1 MSGIEFDIEELTDIG
16 TERANRLRAAGFE
29 TLEDVRRATTEELA
43 AVTGISRR
51 LAEQMKEEL
60 GGVGGEITGVTAER
74 IAEIRDRFKHYEW
87 ERWYWRR
94 PPAEVDVLIYGEG
107 GIKFSGGGFGGLTHV
122 ISTLKS
128 DPWYWVT
135 FDVTT
140 AHRQRAPAG
149 SADMERVDLDEVS
162 LSDYDELWLF
172 GVAGRGGGPDDI
184 ELSASEINAV
194 ESFMD
199 DGGGVLTT
207 GDHSDLGEGIT
218 GGIPRVGKMRRYDAW
233 LNTLRSGPGG
243 STSERDDTPQKIRV
257 REYPEYRFWP
267 RFLRTTHP
275 HPVLCG
281 PEGPIEIL
289 PDHQHEGAVNVPSSY
304 PTSEWPRKGGHQ
316 PKVEPIAWAQVVNQP
331 DPNSDEPRGT
341 EFPVIGVYDGH
352 RADVGRIAADAT
364 WHHWFDLN
372 LRGGGSGFDDTP
384 QGRQHLEKFE
394 ACFLNLAVWPAPPGR
409 QSAMWNALLWGALW
423 RGPLVMF
430 DPQQAAGYHFGGRAR
445 NALGQFAP
453 QCQIRHWCHDFMP
466 IEVVERLD
474 RLRELPRAA
483 EDPEQVPGPVP
494 VPVEEF
500 VIGETVRYL
509 LEEYREATDIVAY
522 PGDEVL
528 DEAVEYGTSSGLEGL
543 MQYYES
549 VAERGEQLTGSL

>member
-1 MSGIEFDIEELTDIG
+1 
-16 TERANRLRAAGFE
+16 
-29 TLEDVRRATTEELA
+29 
-43 AVTGISRR
+43 
-51 LAEQMKEEL
+51 
-60 GGVGGEITGVTAER
+60 
-74 IAEIRDRFKHYEW
+74 
-87 ERWYWRR
+87 
-94 PPAEVDVLIYGEG
+94 
-107 GIKFSGGGFGGLTHV
+107 
-122 ISTLKS
+122 
-128 DPWYWVT
+128 
-135 FDVTT
+135 
-140 AHRQRAPAG
+140 
-149 SADMERVDLDEVS
+149 MERVDLDEVS

-184 ELSASEINAV
+184 ELNASEINAV

-243 STSERDDTPQKIRV
+243 STSERDGTPQKIRV

-394 ACFLNLAVWPAPPGR
+394 AYFLNLAVWLAPPGR

-549 VAERGEQLTGSL
+549 VAERGEQLTESL